1 MREPGG
7 FDGRGEVRY
16 AGQRSGVAMG
26 QRAATGEHA
35 VELAELLDADG
46 ALEVRH
52 PVVEADLRIG
62 LELNGGAA
70 VTIETRECHP
80 VLPQSTHALGQCGV
94 ARGNHAAFAGRDAV
108 ALMEAEAR
116 KHAAGPADSRVVV
129 PGTHRAGG
137 VFDEDD
143 PAM

>member
-1 MREPGG
+1 MRETVW
-7 FDGRGEVRY
+7 FDRSGKVRH
-16 AGQRSGVAMG
+16 AGQRSGEAMG
-26 QRAATGEHA
+26 QRAATSEHA

-80 VLPQSTHALGQCGV
+80 VLRQSTLALGQCGV

-108 ALMEAEAR
+108 ALMYAEDR
-116 KHAAGPADSRVVV
+116 
-129 PGTHRAGG
+129 
-137 VFDEDD
+137 
-143 PAM
+143 